1 MSVNT
6 GDFEEVLKKGTVSQ
20 VLLNLVIQNGKAYS
34 KSVIIKELQQHPV
47 SQAFLHIDFYEVDMK
62 RKVKVNVPV
71 VATGKSKGVELG
83 GVVQIIRHELEVL
96 CLPGDIPEEIV
107 IDVTDLDM
115 GDSVHVE
122 EIPLEGD
129 AEIQA
134 EVNFTVL
141 TILSPKV
148 EEEVIE
154 EEVEEGGM
162 AKEGE
167 VTFMTEDDIELNGN
181 IFGSGNKWVILSHMY
196 PTDQTSWFEFAE
208 ILILEEDGY
217 SVLTYDFRGY
227 GKSGGSQD
235 ISKLDIDLAAA

>member
-1 MSVNT
+1 MEQIELKANVRKTTGNGPAGVLRREGRIPAVLYGPKTEPVLLSVNT

-148 EEEVIE
+148 EEEVVE
-154 EEVEEGGM
+154 EEEEELEEGEEG
-162 AKEGE
+162 AEEGE
-167 VTFMTEDDIELNGN
+167 E
-181 IFGSGNKWVILSHMY
+181 
-196 PTDQTSWFEFAE
+196 TSEPDK
-208 ILILEEDGY
+208 EE
-217 SVLTYDFRGY
+217 
-227 GKSGGSQD
+227 
-235 ISKLDIDLAAA
+235 

>member
-1 MSVNT
+1 MEQIELKANVRKTTGNGPAGVLRREGKIPAVLYGPKTEPVLLSVNT
-6 GDFEEVLKKGTVSQ
+6 GDFEEVLKKGNVSQ
-20 VLLNLVIQNGKAYS
+20 VLLNLIIQNGKDYS

-71 VATGKSKGVELG
+71 VATGISKGVELG
-83 GVVQIIRHELEVL
+83 GVVQIVRHELEVL

-148 EEEVIE
+148 EEEEVVE
-154 EEVEEGGM
+154 EEEEELEEGEEG
-162 AKEGE
+162 AEEGE
-167 VTFMTEDDIELNGN
+167 E
-181 IFGSGNKWVILSHMY
+181 
-196 PTDQTSWFEFAE
+196 TSEPDK
-208 ILILEEDGY
+208 EE
-217 SVLTYDFRGY
+217 
-227 GKSGGSQD
+227 
-235 ISKLDIDLAAA
+235 